1 MENKENELN
10 FINYDVNNA
19 HDKYLLSFFSSRI
32 KNNKYKTLNKLSMD
46 NFDKTL
52 KYYFPITNKTEDNN
66 YYTFHGKT
74 MSKLRKFGKVDGNKT
89 FIINKITYYKNRKN
103 LNNNIILPRVKLFH
117 DPKKLKTISLNKNP
131 NNRYEF
137 KRYMGPKTKPKKEK
151 NYFPSFYYLNPEM
164 KEDYFSLI
172 KKSNQ
177 SLLFIKDKELNIDNE
192 IENLNC
198 SNYITN
204 HSIRSNNEINLNNNL
219 MHSDDKRNLETQFLE
234 KRVTFGN
241 FNNVRFNFKNPVQK
255 AKVYNLLENFNEM
268 SSIHRLKY
276 YP

>member
-1 MENKENELN
+1 MENKENELDCL
-10 FINYDVNNA
+10 NYNVNTDN
-19 HDKYLLSFFSSRI
+19 DKYLLSFFSSRF
-32 KNNKYKTLNKLSMD
+32 KNNKYKTINKLSLD

-74 MSKLRKFGKVDGNKT
+74 MSKLKKFGKVDGNKT
-89 FIINKITYYKNRKN
+89 FLINKITYNKNRKN
-103 LNNNIILPRVKLFH
+103 YNNINLPKVNLLH
-117 DPKKLKTISLNKNP
+117 DSKNYKIISLNKNSK
-131 NNRYEF
+131 NKFEN
-137 KRYMGPKTKPKKEK
+137 KRYMGPKTKPKREK
-151 NYFPSFYYLNPEM
+151 NYFPSFNYLNPEM

-177 SLLFIKDKELNIDNE
+177 SLLFIKDKELDIDNE

-204 HSIRSNNEINLNNNL
+204 HSIRSNNEINSNNNL
-219 MHSDDKRNLETQFLE
+219 IYSDDKRNLETQFLE

-241 FNNVRFNFKNPVQK
+241 FKNVHFYFKNPVQK
-255 AKVYNLLENFNEM
+255 AKVHNLLENFNKM

>member
-1 MENKENELN
+1 
-10 FINYDVNNA
+10 
-19 HDKYLLSFFSSRI
+19 
-32 KNNKYKTLNKLSMD
+32 
-46 NFDKTL
+46 
-52 KYYFPITNKTEDNN
+52 
-66 YYTFHGKT
+66 
-74 MSKLRKFGKVDGNKT
+74 
-89 FIINKITYYKNRKN
+89 
-103 LNNNIILPRVKLFH
+103 
-117 DPKKLKTISLNKNP
+117 
-131 NNRYEF
+131 
-137 KRYMGPKTKPKKEK
+137 
-151 NYFPSFYYLNPEM
+151 M

>member
-1 MENKENELN
+1 MENKENELDCV
-10 FINYDVNNA
+10 NYNVNTDN
-19 HDKYLLSFFSSRI
+19 DKYLLSFFSSRF
-32 KNNKYKTLNKLSMD
+32 KNNKYKTINKLSLD

-74 MSKLRKFGKVDGNKT
+74 MSKLKKFGKVDGNKT
-89 FIINKITYYKNRKN
+89 FLINKITYNKNRKN
-103 LNNNIILPRVKLFH
+103 LNNITLPKVNLFNGS
-117 DPKKLKTISLNKNP
+117 ISLNKNP
-131 NNRYEF
+131 KNKFEN
-137 KRYMGPKTKPKKEK
+137 KRYMGPKTKPQKEK

-164 KEDYFSLI
+164 KEDYYSLI

-177 SLLFIKDKELNIDNE
+177 SLLFIKDKELDIDNE

-204 HSIRSNNEINLNNNL
+204 HSIRSNNEINSNNNL
-219 MHSDDKRNLETQFLE
+219 IYSDDKRNLETQFLE
-234 KRVTFGN
+234 KRITFGN
-241 FNNVRFNFKNPVQK
+241 FKNVRFYFKNPVQK
-255 AKVYNLLENFNEM
+255 AKVHNLLENFNIM

>member
-1 MENKENELN
+1 MENKENELDCV
-10 FINYDVNNA
+10 NYNVNTDN
-19 HDKYLLSFFSSRI
+19 DKYLLSFFSSRF
-32 KNNKYKTLNKLSMD
+32 KNNKYKTINKLSLD

-74 MSKLRKFGKVDGNKT
+74 MSKLKKFGKVDGNKT
-89 FIINKITYYKNRKN
+89 FLINKITYNKNRKN
-103 LNNNIILPRVKLFH
+103 LNNITLPKVNLFNGS
-117 DPKKLKTISLNKNP
+117 KKYNTISLNKNP
-131 NNRYEF
+131 KNKFEN
-137 KRYMGPKTKPKKEK
+137 KRYMGPKTKPQKEK
-151 NYFPSFYYLNPEM
+151 NYFPSFNYLNPEM

-177 SLLFIKDKELNIDNE
+177 SLLFIKDKELDIDNE

-204 HSIRSNNEINLNNNL
+204 HSIRSNNEINSNNNL
-219 MHSDDKRNLETQFLE
+219 IYSDDKRNLETQFLE

-241 FNNVRFNFKNPVQK
+241 FKNVHFYFKNPVQK
-255 AKVYNLLENFNEM
+255 AKVHNLLENFNRI

>member
-1 MENKENELN
+1 MENKENELDCV
-10 FINYDVNNA
+10 NYNVNTDN
-19 HDKYLLSFFSSRI
+19 DKYLLSFFSSRF
-32 KNNKYKTLNKLSMD
+32 KNNKYKTINKLSLD

-74 MSKLRKFGKVDGNKT
+74 MSKLKKFGKVDGNKT
-89 FIINKITYYKNRKN
+89 FLINKITYNKNRKN
-103 LNNNIILPRVKLFH
+103 YNNINLPKVNLLH
-117 DPKKLKTISLNKNP
+117 DSKNYKIISLNKNSK
-131 NNRYEF
+131 NKFEN
-137 KRYMGPKTKPKKEK
+137 KRYMGPKTKPKREK
-151 NYFPSFYYLNPEM
+151 NYFPSFNYLNPEM

-177 SLLFIKDKELNIDNE
+177 SLLFIKDKELDIDNE

-204 HSIRSNNEINLNNNL
+204 HSIRSNNEINSNNNL
-219 MHSDDKRNLETQFLE
+219 IYSDDKRNLETQFLE

-241 FNNVRFNFKNPVQK
+241 FKNVHFYFKNPVQK
-255 AKVYNLLENFNEM
+255 AKVHNLLENFNRI

>member
-1 MENKENELN
+1 MENKENELDCV
-10 FINYDVNNA
+10 NYNVNTDN
-19 HDKYLLSFFSSRI
+19 DKYLLSFFSSRF
-32 KNNKYKTLNKLSMD
+32 KNNKYKTINKLSLD

-74 MSKLRKFGKVDGNKT
+74 MSKLKKFGKVDGNKT
-89 FIINKITYYKNRKN
+89 FLINKITYNKNRKN
-103 LNNNIILPRVKLFH
+103 YNNINLPKVNLLH
-117 DPKKLKTISLNKNP
+117 DSKNYKIISLNKNSK
-131 NNRYEF
+131 NKFEN
-137 KRYMGPKTKPKKEK
+137 KRYMGPKTKPKREK
-151 NYFPSFYYLNPEM
+151 NYFPSFNYLNPEM

-177 SLLFIKDKELNIDNE
+177 SLLFIKDKELDIDNE

-204 HSIRSNNEINLNNNL
+204 HSIRSNNEINSNNNL
-219 MHSDDKRNLETQFLE
+219 IYSDDKRNLETQFLE

-241 FNNVRFNFKNPVQK
+241 FKNVHFYFKNPVQK
-255 AKVYNLLENFNEM
+255 AKVHNLLENFNRM

>member
-1 MENKENELN
+1 MENKENELDCV
-10 FINYDVNNA
+10 NYNVNTDN
-19 HDKYLLSFFSSRI
+19 DKYLLSFFSSRF
-32 KNNKYKTLNKLSMD
+32 KNNKYKTINKLSLD

-74 MSKLRKFGKVDGNKT
+74 MSKLKKFGKVDGNKT
-89 FIINKITYYKNRKN
+89 FLINKITYNKNRKN
-103 LNNNIILPRVKLFH
+103 YNNINLPKVNLFH
-117 DPKKLKTISLNKNP
+117 DSKNYKIISLNKNSK
-131 NNRYEF
+131 NKFEN
-137 KRYMGPKTKPKKEK
+137 KRYMGPKTKPKREK
-151 NYFPSFYYLNPEM
+151 NYFPSFNYLNPEM

-177 SLLFIKDKELNIDNE
+177 SLLFIKDKELDIDNE

-198 SNYITN
+198 SNYITK
-204 HSIRSNNEINLNNNL
+204 HSIRSNNEMNSNNNL
-219 MHSDDKRNLETQFLE
+219 IYSDDKRNLETQFLE

-241 FNNVRFNFKNPVQK
+241 FKNVHFYFKNPVQK
-255 AKVYNLLENFNEM
+255 AKVHNLLENFNRM

>member
-1 MENKENELN
+1 MENKENELDCV
-10 FINYDVNNA
+10 NYNVNTDN
-19 HDKYLLSFFSSRI
+19 DKYLLSFFSSRF
-32 KNNKYKTLNKLSMD
+32 KNNKYKTINKLSLD

-74 MSKLRKFGKVDGNKT
+74 MSKLKKFGKVDGNKT
-89 FIINKITYYKNRKN
+89 FLINKITYNKNRKN
-103 LNNNIILPRVKLFH
+103 YNNINLPKVNLLH
-117 DPKKLKTISLNKNP
+117 DSKNYKIISLNKNSK
-131 NNRYEF
+131 NKFEN
-137 KRYMGPKTKPKKEK
+137 KRYMGPKTKPKREK
-151 NYFPSFYYLNPEM
+151 NYFPSFNYLNPEM

-177 SLLFIKDKELNIDNE
+177 SLLFIKDKELDIDNE

-204 HSIRSNNEINLNNNL
+204 HSIRSNNEINSNNNL
-219 MHSDDKRNLETQFLE
+219 IYSDDKRNLETQFLE

-241 FNNVRFNFKNPVQK
+241 FKNVHFYFKNPVQK
-255 AKVYNLLENFNEM
+255 AKVHNLLENFNKM

>member
-1 MENKENELN
+1 MENKENELDCV
-10 FINYDVNNA
+10 NYNVNTDN
-19 HDKYLLSFFSSRI
+19 DKYLLSFFSSRF
-32 KNNKYKTLNKLSMD
+32 KNNKYKTINKLSLD

-74 MSKLRKFGKVDGNKT
+74 MSKLKKFGKVDGNKT
-89 FIINKITYYKNRKN
+89 FLINKITYNKNRKN
-103 LNNNIILPRVKLFH
+103 YNNINLPKVNLLH
-117 DPKKLKTISLNKNP
+117 DSKNYKIISLNKNSK
-131 NNRYEF
+131 NKFEN
-137 KRYMGPKTKPKKEK
+137 KRYMGPKTKPKREK
-151 NYFPSFYYLNPEM
+151 NYFPSFNYLNPEM

-177 SLLFIKDKELNIDNE
+177 SLLFIKDKELDIDNE

-204 HSIRSNNEINLNNNL
+204 HSIRSNNEINSNNNL
-219 MHSDDKRNLETQFLE
+219 IYSDDKRNLETQFLE
-234 KRVTFGN
+234 KSVTFGN
-241 FNNVRFNFKNPVQK
+241 FKNVHFYFKNPVQK
-255 AKVYNLLENFNEM
+255 AKVHNLLENFNRM

>member
-1 MENKENELN
+1 MENKENELDCV
-10 FINYDVNNA
+10 NYNVNTDN
-19 HDKYLLSFFSSRI
+19 DKYLLSFFSSRF
-32 KNNKYKTLNKLSMD
+32 KNNKYKTINKLSLD

-74 MSKLRKFGKVDGNKT
+74 MSKLKKFGKVDGNKT
-89 FIINKITYYKNRKN
+89 FLINKITYNKNRKN
-103 LNNNIILPRVKLFH
+103 YNINLPKVNLLH
-117 DPKKLKTISLNKNP
+117 DSKNYKIISLNKNSK
-131 NNRYEF
+131 NKFEN
-137 KRYMGPKTKPKKEK
+137 KRYMGPKTKPKREK
-151 NYFPSFYYLNPEM
+151 NYFPSFNYLNPEM

-177 SLLFIKDKELNIDNE
+177 SLLFIKDKELDIDNE

-204 HSIRSNNEINLNNNL
+204 HSIRSNNEINSNNNL
-219 MHSDDKRNLETQFLE
+219 IYSDDKRNLETQFLE

-241 FNNVRFNFKNPVQK
+241 FKNVHFYFKNPVQK
-255 AKVYNLLENFNEM
+255 AKVHNLLENFNRM

>member
-1 MENKENELN
+1 MENKENELDCV
-10 FINYDVNNA
+10 NYNVNTDN
-19 HDKYLLSFFSSRI
+19 DKYLLSFFSSRF
-32 KNNKYKTLNKLSMD
+32 KNNKYKTINKLSLD

-89 FIINKITYYKNRKN
+89 FLINKITYNKNRKN
-103 LNNNIILPRVKLFH
+103 YNNINLPKVNLLH
-117 DPKKLKTISLNKNP
+117 DSKNYKIISLNKNP
-131 NNRYEF
+131 KNKFEN
-137 KRYMGPKTKPKKEK
+137 KRYLGPKTKPKREK
-151 NYFPSFYYLNPEM
+151 NYFPSFNYLNPEM

-177 SLLFIKDKELNIDNE
+177 SLLFIKDKELDIDNE

-204 HSIRSNNEINLNNNL
+204 HSIRSNNEINSNNNL
-219 MHSDDKRNLETQFLE
+219 IYSDDKRNLETQFLE
-234 KRVTFGN
+234 KRITFGN
-241 FNNVRFNFKNPVQK
+241 FKNVRFYFKNPVQK
-255 AKVYNLLENFNEM
+255 AKVHNLLENFNTM

>member
-1 MENKENELN
+1 MENKENELDCV
-10 FINYDVNNA
+10 NYNVNTDN
-19 HDKYLLSFFSSRI
+19 DKYLLSFFSSRF
-32 KNNKYKTLNKLSMD
+32 KNNKYKTINKLSLD

-74 MSKLRKFGKVDGNKT
+74 MSKLKKFGKVDGNKT
-89 FIINKITYYKNRKN
+89 FLINKITYNKNRKN
-103 LNNNIILPRVKLFH
+103 YNNINLPKVNLLH
-117 DPKKLKTISLNKNP
+117 DSKNYKIISLNKNSK
-131 NNRYEF
+131 NKFEN
-137 KRYMGPKTKPKKEK
+137 KRYMGPKTKPKREK
-151 NYFPSFYYLNPEM
+151 NYFPSFNYLNPEM

-177 SLLFIKDKELNIDNE
+177 SLLFIKDKELDIDNE

-204 HSIRSNNEINLNNNL
+204 HSIRSNKEINSNNNL
-219 MHSDDKRNLETQFLE
+219 IYSDDKRNLETQFLE

-241 FNNVRFNFKNPVQK
+241 FKNVHFYFKNPVQK
-255 AKVYNLLENFNEM
+255 AKAHNLLENFNRI

>member
-1 MENKENELN
+1 MENKENELDCV
-10 FINYDVNNA
+10 NYNVNTDN
-19 HDKYLLSFFSSRI
+19 DKYLLSFFSSRF
-32 KNNKYKTLNKLSMD
+32 KNNKYKTINKLSLD

-74 MSKLRKFGKVDGNKT
+74 MSKLKKFGKVDGNKT
-89 FIINKITYYKNRKN
+89 FLINKITYNKNRKN
-103 LNNNIILPRVKLFH
+103 YNNINLPKVNLFH
-117 DPKKLKTISLNKNP
+117 DSKNYKIISLNKNSK
-131 NNRYEF
+131 NKFEN
-137 KRYMGPKTKPKKEK
+137 KRYMGPKTKPKREK
-151 NYFPSFYYLNPEM
+151 NYFPSFNYLNPEM

-177 SLLFIKDKELNIDNE
+177 SLLFIKDKELDIDNE

-204 HSIRSNNEINLNNNL
+204 HSIRSNNEINSNNNL
-219 MHSDDKRNLETQFLE
+219 IYSDDKRNLETQFLE

-241 FNNVRFNFKNPVQK
+241 FKNVHFYFKNPVQK
-255 AKVYNLLENFNEM
+255 AKVHNLLENFNRM

>member
-1 MENKENELN
+1 MENKENELDCV
-10 FINYDVNNA
+10 NYNVNTDN
-19 HDKYLLSFFSSRI
+19 DKYLLSFFSSRF
-32 KNNKYKTLNKLSMD
+32 KNNKYKTINKLSLD

-74 MSKLRKFGKVDGNKT
+74 MSKLKKFGKVDGNKT
-89 FIINKITYYKNRKN
+89 FLINKITYNKNRKN
-103 LNNNIILPRVKLFH
+103 YNNINLPKVNLFH
-117 DPKKLKTISLNKNP
+117 DSKNYKIISLNKNSK
-131 NNRYEF
+131 NKFEN
-137 KRYMGPKTKPKKEK
+137 KRYMGPKTKPKREK
-151 NYFPSFYYLNPEM
+151 NYFPSFNYLNPEM

-177 SLLFIKDKELNIDNE
+177 SLLFIKDKELDIDNE

-204 HSIRSNNEINLNNNL
+204 RSIKSNNEINSNNNL
-219 MHSDDKRNLETQFLE
+219 MYSDDKRNLETQFLE

-241 FNNVRFNFKNPVQK
+241 FKNVHFYFKNPVQK
-255 AKVYNLLENFNEM
+255 AKVHNLLENFNRM

>member
-1 MENKENELN
+1 MENKENELDCV
-10 FINYDVNNA
+10 NYNVNTDN
-19 HDKYLLSFFSSRI
+19 DKYLLSFFSLRF
-32 KNNKYKTLNKLSMD
+32 KNNKYKTINKLSLD

-74 MSKLRKFGKVDGNKT
+74 MSKLKKFGKVDGNKT
-89 FIINKITYYKNRKN
+89 FLINKITYNKNRKN
-103 LNNNIILPRVKLFH
+103 YNNINLPKVNLLH
-117 DPKKLKTISLNKNP
+117 DSKIISLNKKSKNKFE
-131 NNRYEF
+131 N
-137 KRYMGPKTKPKKEK
+137 KRYMGPKTKPKREK
-151 NYFPSFYYLNPEM
+151 NYFPSFNYLNPEM

-177 SLLFIKDKELNIDNE
+177 SLLFIKDKELDIDNE

-204 HSIRSNNEINLNNNL
+204 HSIRSNNEINSNNNL
-219 MHSDDKRNLETQFLE
+219 IYSDDKRNLETQFLE

-241 FNNVRFNFKNPVQK
+241 FKNVHFYFKNPVQK
-255 AKVYNLLENFNEM
+255 AKVHNLLENFNRI